1 MLALPRWKVALCVL
15 AVLFGLVFTAP
26 NLIPQQTLDSLPGW
40 LPKSKLNLGLDL
52 QGGSYLLLEVD
63 TDSLKAEKLN
73 NLVEDARTTLSGKS
87 IATTALGLNGAVVTV
102 RLADA
107 GQSNAAYQALSQVG
121 DIQTSGAREVS
132 VQTQPGGV
140 ITLSLS
146 DQALAE
152 DTSKAVDQ
160 SIEIIRRRVDAL
172 GTREPSITR
181 QGLNRIVVEA
191 PGESDP
197 EKLKAVIGQTAKLTF
212 QMVDDGVS
220 QDDLQA
226 GRIPPDD
233 VQLPSED
240 SSGPLVVKR
249 RAVVT
254 GEMLTDATQGFDQTS
269 GAADVNFRF
278 NGVGTQR
285 FGEVTAQN
293 IGKRFAIVLD
303 NKIVSAPVIQGAI
316 AGGSG
321 QITGNFT
328 PESANQ
334 LAIVLRSGALPA
346 KLNPIEQR
354 SVGAELGADAVRAG
368 QISAVLGFVV
378 ILVFIVLAYGLLF
391 GGIAVA
397 ALSVNGL
404 LLIAAMSLTQ
414 ATLTLP
420 GVAGMILSLALAV
433 DASVLIY
440 ERIRDEARAGHAPLM
455 AADHG
460 FQRALISIMDA
471 NVTTLIAGAI
481 MFQFGAGPVR
491 GFAWSLSIGVFTSVF
506 SAVVISQV
514 LLGWWFRRTKPKTLP
529 IINKDGHRG
538 GWPLIKWVPAQTH
551 FKFTRLAPF
560 AAAVSGLLVLA
571 SVGSVAT
578 IGLNLGTDFAG
589 GTVIEIST
597 PGPAP
602 LGALRAELNRSGVND
617 PSVQGFGSPNAALL
631 RFKTP
636 NGQDAMGAANTV
648 KLDLAKTFPGIQI
661 TRVEVV
667 GPKVSGELV
676 TSGLMALGI
685 AIGLMLL
692 YIWFRFQLQF
702 GLGAVIAIFHDLI
715 LTVGMLAVLHIEFSM
730 TSIAALLTI
739 IGYSM
744 NEKVITFDRLREN
757 LRKYKRTSLRDII
770 DLSENERLSRT
781 LITGS
786 TALLAL
792 AGMLFMGGPALF
804 PLVFAMVF
812 GIFVG
817 TYSSIYVALPIILV
831 WGVKRGDEAEPA
843 PGAKAAVPRP

>member
-1 MLALPRWKVALCVL
+1 MLALPRWKVIVCII
-15 AVLFGLVFTAP
+15 AVLFGLAFTAP
-26 NLIPQQTLDSLPGW
+26 NVIPQQTLDAMPGW
-40 LPKSKLNLGLDL
+40 LPKAKLNLGLDL

-63 TDSLKAEKLN
+63 TDALKAEKLN
-73 NLVEDARTTLSGKS
+73 NLLEDTRTTLAGKQ
-87 IATTALGLNGAVVTV
+87 IATTGLGLSNGVVTATLANPGQADAAFQALTPLGALQPNGARDVVV
-102 RLADA
+102 R
-107 GQSNAAYQALSQVG
+107 S
-121 DIQTSGAREVS
+121 
-132 VQTQPGGV
+132 QPGGV
-140 ITLSLS
+140 INLSLS
-146 DQALAE
+146 DQAMALE
-152 DTSKAVDQ
+152 SSKAVDQ

-181 QGLNRIVVEA
+181 QGTNRIVVEA

-212 QMVDDGVS
+212 QMVDDEVS
-220 QDDLQA
+220 AEDIAA

-233 VQLPSED
+233 VALPNQE
-240 SSGPLVVKR
+240 GGAPLVVKR
-249 RAVVT
+249 RSVVT
-254 GEMLTDATQGFDQTS
+254 GEMLTDASQGFDQQS
-269 GAADVNFRF
+269 GEPVVNFRF
-278 NGVGTQR
+278 NGLGTRR
-285 FGEVTAQN
+285 FAEVTAEN

-303 NKIVSAPVIQGAI
+303 NKIVSAPVIRGAI
-316 AGGSG
+316 PGGSG
-321 QITGNFT
+321 QISGSFT
-328 PESANQ
+328 PDSANQ
-334 LAIVLRSGALPA
+334 LAIVLRAGALPA
-346 KLNPIEQR
+346 PLKVEEQR

-368 QISAVLGFVV
+368 QISAVLGFLV
-378 ILVFIVLAYGLLF
+378 ILTFIVLAYGLLF
-391 GGIAVA
+391 GGVAVA

-440 ERIRDEARAGHAPLM
+440 ERIRDEARAGHSPLA

-460 FQRALISIMDA
+460 FQRAMVSIMDA

-506 SAVVISQV
+506 SAIVVSQV
-514 LLGWWFRRTKPKTLP
+514 LLGLWFKKAKPKALP
-529 IINKDGHRG
+529 IIDPQGRRQ
-538 GWPLIKWVPAQTH
+538 GWPLIKFVPAQTH

-560 AAAVSGLLVLA
+560 AAVVSGALVLA

-578 IGLNLGTDFAG
+578 TGLNFGTDFAG
-589 GTVIEIST
+589 GTVIET
-597 PGPAP
+597 ATAGPAP
-602 LGALRAELNRSGVND
+602 LAQLRAELGRSGVKD
-617 PSVQGFGSPNAALL
+617 AQVQGFGSPNAALL

-636 NGQDAMGAANTV
+636 EGADAMQAANAV
-648 KLDLAKTFPGIQI
+648 KTDLAKTFPGIQF

-667 GPKVSGELV
+667 GPKVSGELMVSGV
-676 TSGLMALGI
+676 TALAL

-715 LTVGMLAVLHIEFSM
+715 LTVGMLSVLHIEFSM

-757 LRKYKRTSLRDII
+757 LRKYKRTPLREII

-792 AGMLFMGGPALF
+792 AGMLFMGGPTLF

-812 GIFVG
+812 GIVVG

-831 WGVKRGDEAEPA
+831 WGVKRGDDAETM
-843 PGAKAAVPRP
+843 PGNAAIPRP